1 MGFACTVCM
10 YSIVCS
16 FRAQVHL
23 TLHIAHLLFQHDFES
38 VRAMLDSFVEDDAG
52 HGHESSV
59 DCSDFKAFG
68 EGSLVFPVREA
79 RLNRPMRKAS
89 VSATLGRNIIPG
101 SIHIK
106 GCVTEREQGGW
117 EEESVK
123 SRGFRDRE
131 SESY

>member
-1 MGFACTVCM
+1 MRAQFVC
-10 YSIVCS
+10 IVMCS

-131 SESY
+131 SENF